1 MPKGCASSLLIILV
15 LFPISLATG
24 QNDKNLTLKF
34 KKVSVPNSQATVVF
48 GTNNDGTMVGYYI
61 AQDGTEH
68 GLLLQHRNVTNID
81 DPQGANGTYCNNLNS
96 QGTIVGYYYDS
107 SNVVHS
113 FEYQNGQFTDVGPAG
128 FPSIAQGIND
138 QGEFV
143 GGYISNGVTHG
154 YLWNG
159 AEYVTLDVP
168 GASESF
174 AADINNRG
182 KIVLDWIDSS
192 GNYEGA
198 IYNGEKYR
206 TINVP
211 GATQSWPNALDR
223 AGDVVFSWADSSGKF
238 HGALLQGKDFSTFD
252 DPKAKGATYGWGIND
267 HSVIVGAYFD
277 GSSTWGFKAKY

>member
-1 MPKGCASSLLIILV
+1 MLKRSTSSLLIVLV
-15 LFPISLATG
+15 LFPIFLATA
-24 QNDKNLTLKF
+24 QNDKKLTLTF
-34 KKVSVPNSQATVVF
+34 KTVSVPNSKATVVF
-48 GTNNDGTMVGYYI
+48 GTNNHGAMVGYYRSK
-61 AQDGTEH
+61 DGKEH
-68 GLLLQHRNVTNID
+68 GFLLQGGNVTNID
-81 DPQGANGTYCNNLNS
+81 DPNGVKSYCNGLNAS
-96 QGTIVGYYYDS
+96 GTIVGNYYDS

-143 GGYISNGVTHG
+143 GGYVSNGVTHG

-159 AEYVTLDVP
+159 TEYVTLDVP
-168 GASESF
+168 GASQSF
-174 AADINNRG
+174 AVDINDRD
-182 KIVLDWIDSS
+182 KIVLQWVDSN

-198 IYNGEKYR
+198 LYNGKKYT

-211 GATQSWPNALDR
+211 GAAQSLPNALDR

-238 HGALLQGKDFSTFD
+238 HGALLQGKNFSTFD

-267 HSVIVGAYFD
+267 HHVIVGAYCD
-277 GSSTWGFKAKY
+277 GRSTWGFKAKY